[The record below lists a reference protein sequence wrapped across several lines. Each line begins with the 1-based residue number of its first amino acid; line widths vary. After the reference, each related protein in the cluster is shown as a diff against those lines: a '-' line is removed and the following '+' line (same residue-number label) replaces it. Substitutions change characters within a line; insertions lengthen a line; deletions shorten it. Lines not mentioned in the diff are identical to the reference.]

1 MNNKDKFI
9 YDEETNPYILSGNN
23 VGITD
28 EERNIISMRKIQSK
42 GLEMFIKKN
51 RDYGDSYKEFGI
63 IGLLVRIQDKI
74 KRAITIDKN
83 NICLVEDEKME
94 DTLLDLHNYAAM
106 GMMLLNENNI
116 KKY

>member
-1 MNNKDKFI
+1 MDNKDNFI
-9 YDEETNPYILSGNN
+9 YDEETNPYVLLGNN
-23 VGITD
+23 VGIT
-28 EERNIISMRKIQSK
+28 EEQRNILSMRKIQSK